1 MQLYKINQEMA
12 EIYDKIDLDFETGEI
27 GENYDDELFQR
38 FMELKMERDER
49 LQWIAKLYLNTKAE
63 IPGIKEEIDRLTKKK
78 AAAER
83 KCESLLKILDRE
95 CAGEKTDLGVATVSY
110 RNTTKVDFTE
120 EGLCLAWLKDN
131 GYTDAYKVE
140 EKISKTELKKI
151 FKKVGDIPGAVQIQS
166 KSCSLK

>member
-1 MQLYKINQEMA
+1 MKLYDINKEMM
-12 EIYDKIDLDFETGEI
+12 EIYNTIDLDFETGEV
-27 GENYDDELFQR
+27 GENYDEDLYQR
-38 FMELKMERDER
+38 FMELAMEREER

-63 IPGIKEEIDRLTKKK
+63 IPGIKEEIDRLAKKK

-95 CAGEKTDLGVATVSY
+95 CAGQKTDLGVATVSY

-131 GYTDAYKVE
+131 GYTDAYKIE
-140 EKISKTELKKI
+140 QKINKNELKKI
-151 FKKVGDIPGAVQIQS
+151 FKTVDEIPGAVQIAS
-166 KSCSLK
+166 KSCSLR